1 MKTRR
6 FILLAL
12 LSVASLSNKALAVD
26 PLPPELENAPL
37 EKKAEWWQRTSTESG
52 QLRAKVARERYDKA
66 VDNKNQILAHMAEA
80 AAETRARVE
89 EKVNGST
96 SMLTADANDPNETP
110 TWSIYTLM
118 AGILVGGIA
127 FIQRNMRQAE
137 DPALS

>member
-1 MKTRR
+1 M
-6 FILLAL
+6 
-12 LSVASLSNKALAVD
+12 
-26 PLPPELENAPL
+26 
-37 EKKAEWWQRTSTESG
+37 
-52 QLRAKVARERYDKA
+52 ARERYDKA
-66 VDNKNQILAHMAEA
+66 VENKNQILAQMAEA